1 MAKAIPLRSTFV
13 SGLWIFLRPGVCRAY
28 SVVPHEIKLADLRRK
43 TQEEG
48 KKEKVNTVT
57 CMTVANILAYVIC
70 NESIDICTVKGYV
83 CIK

>member
-1 MAKAIPLRSTFV
+1 
-13 SGLWIFLRPGVCRAY
+13 
-28 SVVPHEIKLADLRRK
+28 
-43 TQEEG
+43 
-48 KKEKVNTVT
+48 VT